1 MSMERTYKSFD
12 EIVFEHRNK
21 AYGAYFLRKKY
32 PQYIQISIFIV
43 IGLMILLLGGPFVYN
58 KYIKKPEPKKVEKVV
73 EIDLTTIDIPPLMPD
88 APAPPP
94 PPPPVEQPK
103 IKTVRNVPPK
113 VVPDKEVVI
122 EELPPTVDEMKDAVI
137 SSVTQEGESDSLGL
151 NDLVDSNNHSGI
163 FGTGEA
169 EDNTIYMPGAG
180 IVAGFP
186 GGSKAMYDYITKRL
200 KPSVDKAA
208 KLGDKGTVF
217 LLFVV
222 EKDGSITDVKVMK
235 GLHIC
240 SSCNDAAKEV
250 IENMPKWEPA
260 KNNGKPVRVRMQ
272 LPIKFD
278 FED

>member
-1 MSMERTYKSFD
+1 MSTERTYTSFD
-12 EIVFEHRNK
+12 EIVFENRNK
-21 AYGAYFLRKKY
+21 SYGAYFLRKKY
-32 PQYIQISIFIV
+32 PDYIRTSILLV
-43 IGLMILLLGGPFVYN
+43 IGAMILFLGGPFVYN
-58 KYIKKPEPKKVEKVV
+58 KYIKKPAPKKEEKVV
-73 EIDLTTIDIPPLMPD
+73 EIDLTTIDIPPLIPD

-122 EELPPTVDEMKDAVI
+122 EELPPTVDEMEDAVI
-137 SSVTQEGESDSLGL
+137 SDVTQEGEADTLGL
-151 NDLVDSNNHSGI
+151 NDLVDNNNHSGV

-186 GGSKAMYDYITKRL
+186 GGKKAMEDYIGKRMR
-200 KPSVDKAA
+200 PYVDKAA

-240 SSCNDAAKEV
+240 TSCNDAAKEI

-272 LPIKFD
+272 LPIRFH